1 MHGLPRFAL
10 CSLRPAERSGERISL
25 GELCRRSLL
34 AYGSASALLVI
45 LLITPAPGS
54 QPASWQAIGRA
65 INLSAFTALM
75 FLGHVAL
82 GLWLGKRARDRRAL
96 GYLLIATSPW
106 IVLPALFLASIL
118 LAACEGDTMSY
129 DYRLLRSALTG
140 AGVGLS
146 SVLAGLLAF
155 ARARTRA

>member
-1 MHGLPRFAL
+1 MLGLRLSL
-10 CSLRPAERSGERISL
+10 CSIRPAERMGERISL
-25 GELCRRSLL
+25 RELCRRSLL

-54 QPASWQAIGRA
+54 QPLSWQEIGRS
-65 INLSAFTALM
+65 INISAFTALM
-75 FLGHVAL
+75 LLGHVAL

-96 GYLLIATSPW
+96 GYLLIAMSPW

-118 LAACEGDTMSY
+118 LAACQGDTMSY
-129 DYRLLRSALTG
+129 DYRLLHGALSG
-140 AGVGLS
+140 GGVALS

-155 ARARTRA
+155 ARARKRA